1 MSDSPSADVRYDRRK
16 LFDDVVGQ
24 RALTERLAA
33 LLASRDGQ
41 FFIFAGSAGQ
51 GKKTLARRFAKGLLA
66 EAAVDPDTAVRW
78 FDAGTHPDYRE
89 LLPESPG
96 KVIPVE
102 QVRRQVV
109 GDIGMLPQAG
119 RLKVYLIEADALN
132 ESGQNALLK
141 TLEEPEAYGVFLLT
155 VSQRERL
162 LDTVLSRGTLLKLTA
177 HSDAEVL
184 EILKRRCTAEP
195 AVLAAAARHA
205 GGCPGVAIRL
215 ADSEWFASCG
225 AELSEL
231 MALLQTGS
239 RTAVLQ
245 RGMQWFE
252 ANRDQTDLLLD
263 MLEMRC
269 RDLMLC
275 IGGEMTAAQL
285 ISPEDAESLR
295 AAASAFRGDLTRMAK
310 AAAVISEV
318 RTARRYN
325 GNFEIGMTHL
335 LVRLQKELYNA

>member
-1 MSDSPSADVRYDRRK
+1 MRDIPSADFRYDRRK

-24 RALTERLAA
+24 RALTERLTA

-51 GKKTLARRFAKGLLA
+51 GKKMLARRFAKGLLA
-66 EAAVDPDTAVRW
+66 ENGTDPDLAARW
-78 FDAGTHPDYRE
+78 FEAGTHPDYRE
-89 LLPESPG
+89 LLPEPSG

-109 GDIGMLPQAG
+109 GDVGMLPQAG
-119 RLKVYLIEADALN
+119 RLKVYLIEADGLN

-141 TLEEPEAYGVFLLT
+141 TLEEPEAYCVFLLT

-162 LDTVLSRGTLLKLTA
+162 LATVLSRGTMLKFTGN
-177 HSDAEVL
+177 SDAEVL
-184 EILKRRCTAEP
+184 EILKRRCTAE
-195 AVLAAAARHA
+195 ASVLTAAARHS
-205 GGCPGVAIRL
+205 GGCPGVGIRL
-215 ADSEWFASCG
+215 AESEWFASCG

-231 MALLQTGS
+231 MDLLRSGS
-239 RTAVLQ
+239 RSAVLLH
-245 RGMQWFE
+245 GMQWFE
-252 ANRDQTDLLLD
+252 AHREQTDLLLD

-275 IGGEMTAAQL
+275 IGGETAAERL
-285 ISPEDAESLR
+285 VSPEEAASLREAAAAFHGDFTPVAR
-295 AAASAFRGDLTRMAK
+295 AAAVVNDVRG
-310 AAAVISEV
+310 
-318 RTARRYN
+318 ARRYN